1 MNGILIA
8 ALIFAALSLILGIIL
23 SFAGQIFKV
32 DIDERT
38 EKITEILPGANC
50 GGCGYAGCSA
60 LAEAIVNGKAKFD
73 ACNACNGEITQKIS
87 EIMGIENTGETKNRY
102 SAQVMCSGTHE
113 VAKKK
118 YIYAGLNDCNAANK
132 LAGGDKLCPNGCI
145 GLGSCVKVCK
155 FGAITIC
162 NGVASVNPEKC
173 RACGM
178 CVEACPKGI
187 IKLVPSDVE
196 LWVACKSKDKGA
208 ITKNYCDVGCI
219 GCRICEKN
227 CTSGAIKI
235 RDNVAEIN
243 YDLCTGCGVC
253 VEKCP
258 RSIIRFGDLRNKLKD
273 KVEKRIF
280 NSRNAT

>member
-1 MNGILIA
+1 MNGIIIA

-60 LAEAIVNGKAKFD
+60 LAEAIVNGKAKVD
-73 ACNACNGEITQKIS
+73 ACNACNAETTQKIS
-87 EIMGIENTGETKNRY
+87 EIMGIENIGEAKKRY
-102 SAQVMCSGTHE
+102 RAQVMCSGTHE

-145 GLGSCVKVCK
+145 GLGSCAKVCK

-162 NGVASVNPEKC
+162 NGVAFVNPEKC

-187 IKLVPSDVE
+187 IKLVPSDAE

-227 CTSGAIKI
+227 CASDAIKVT
-235 RDNVAEIN
+235 DNVAEIN
-243 YDLCTGCGVC
+243 YDLCIGCGVC

-258 RSIIRFGDLRNKLKD
+258 RNIIMLKNMKD
-273 KVEKRIF
+273 KTEKKNIG
-280 NSRNAT
+280 